1 MKELAFVIPTYRA
14 LYLKD
19 TLNSLAEQT
28 CQDFRVYIGNDASP
42 DDIDAIVEEFRNKLD
57 IEYYGFEEN
66 LGGKDLVS
74 HWQRCIDL
82 CKDEEWIC
90 LFSDDDILEPRCVEA
105 FMACIQ
111 KEEVDVLHF
120 NLSIINK
127 EGQIIRQCPDYPDI
141 ISPTEFF
148 KQLATFAI
156 DARMPEFVFR
166 RKALQEDGLVNFDLA
181 WRSDNATVM
190 NVAGSK
196 GIATIKGDNARV
208 RWRSSDINLSS
219 YNTHTERKTQAT
231 VSFFNWL
238 DNYLIET
245 KQKNPFSFL
254 MYLKKIVFWLEY
266 RNAKQFIPSALC
278 AGKILNS
285 ARGYRKIIYILF
297 ILYRIIYQNK

>member
-1 MKELAFVIPTYRA
+1 MSNLAFVIPAYRS
-14 LYLKD
+14 LYLRD
-19 TLNSLAEQT
+19 TLNSLANQT
-28 CQDFRVYIGNDASP
+28 CQDFSVYVGDDASL
-42 DDIDAIVEEFRNKLD
+42 DNIKGIIDEFRDRLD
-57 IEYYGFEEN
+57 IVYHRFDAN

-74 HWQRCIDL
+74 HWERCIKL
-82 CKDEEWIC
+82 CNDEEWVC

-105 FMACIQ
+105 FMECDMR
-111 KEEVDVLHF
+111 EHVDVLHY

-127 EGQIIRQCPDYPDI
+127 DGQLLRRCTDYPDI
-141 ISPTEFF
+141 ISPTDFF
-148 KQLATFAI
+148 KRLATFAI

-166 RKALQEDGLVNFDLA
+166 RKRLLQKGLVNFDLA

-190 NVAGSK
+190 NVAGVK
-196 GIATIKGDNARV
+196 GIATINGKDTRV

-219 YNTHTERKTQAT
+219 YNTYTERKSQAT

-245 KQKNPFSFL
+245 KQVRPFPFL

-266 RNAKQFIPSALC
+266 RNAKQFLFSAIC
-278 AGKILNS
+278 AGRNLQS
-285 ARGYRKIIYILF
+285 ARGWRRYLFFIL